1 MVKHPKSMSIE
12 CKKVYYINDEELVE
26 EIDKLI
32 KKFNKEDNGGL
43 IQTLDGENGPANPP
57 KGGGQ

>member
-1 MVKHPKSMSIE
+1 MKKPLSMSIE

-32 KKFNKEDNGGL
+32 KEFKKSEDGGDL
-43 IQTLDGENGPANPP
+43 IQTLDGENGPGNPP
-57 KGGGQ
+57 RPPKP

>member
-1 MVKHPKSMSIE
+1 MKKHVSMAIE

-32 KKFNKEDNGGL
+32 KKFNKEKDGD
-43 IQTLDGENGPANPP
+43 IQAFDGETNPKDPP
-57 KGGGQ
+57 K